1 MISTQTLQ
9 FYPLFSRLNAEMLTI
24 VSKLC
29 REVSINK
36 DEWLFE
42 EGGEATHIYLIKE
55 GSLSLTLELP
65 IKDGGE
71 QNNQRSSPMK
81 NRELLGWSAVVGTG
95 LYKFGAIANEP
106 STLIQIDGDKL
117 KEFMAD
123 HPEYGYHILYTIA
136 EVIGERLEFKSIQL
150 LSLAETLGL

>member
-1 MISTQTLQ
+1 MISPQTLQ
-9 FYPLFSRLNAEMLTI
+9 FYPLFSRLSGEMLTI

-29 REVSINK
+29 QEISIER

-42 EGGEATHIYLIKE
+42 EGSEATDIYLIKE

-81 NRELLGWSAVVGTG
+81 NGELLGWSAVVGSG
-95 LYKFGAIANEP
+95 LYKFGAIANE
-106 STLIQIDGDKL
+106 SSKLIQMDGDKL
-117 KEFMAD
+117 KEFMTG